1 MRCAVPRPRLSGGR
15 ELRVRHGAGQRN
27 IGANIANN
35 FEKAAIARV
44 FFDTTAVYA
53 WRYVPSGISPRS
65 HYHITIRPPQRIKP
79 AKTHACCRLCIINA

>member
-1 MRCAVPRPRLSGGR
+1 MLCRGVVRLSMYALCRAPTAPSGGR

-53 WRYVPSGISPRS
+53 
-65 HYHITIRPPQRIKP
+65 
-79 AKTHACCRLCIINA
+79 